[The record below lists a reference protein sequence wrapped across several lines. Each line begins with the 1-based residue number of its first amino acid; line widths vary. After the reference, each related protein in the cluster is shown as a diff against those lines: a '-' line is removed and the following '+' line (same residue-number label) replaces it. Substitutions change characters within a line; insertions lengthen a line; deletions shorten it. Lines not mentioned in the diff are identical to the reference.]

1 MSADE
6 TAPRTIAARH
16 AGFTVAMRALPLPP
30 AAIHHAKRCVI
41 DWFAATLPGGLEAP
55 ATLMTRALA
64 EDVGRGTACLLP
76 SGVSATARTA
86 ALINGTASHT
96 IEFDDIFRD
105 GLYHPGSPVIAAAL
119 AAAQQAGADGET
131 FLRGVISGYEISNR
145 IAAAVVPAHY
155 DWWHTTAT
163 VGFFGAAAASAT
175 ILGLDEDQAT
185 HALGTVGTMAAGLQQ
200 AFRADAMSKP
210 IHAGR
215 AAEGGLTAALLA
227 AEGVTG
233 ALDILEGERGF
244 GNAMSVDVD
253 WGPAVTGLGEDFT
266 ITRITQKNHAA
277 CGHLHASVDAVLA
290 LRDAHGLTPE
300 NVRRIDVGSYQ
311 KSKEI
316 CGNGDPKTPYEA
328 KFSTHYCAA
337 LALRTGRSLR
347 TRDFTTE
354 LVTDA
359 ALREVMARVSL
370 EIDEGCQAAFPKAR
384 SAKVEV
390 ETTDDRVLSHFAPTR
405 KGDPDAPL
413 SDEELADKYRDLAE
427 PVIGVDG
434 AGEFLD
440 KLWRLDGLRA
450 ISDLCLSRLS
460 APDAA
465 AAE

>member
-1 MSADE
+1 MTVA
-6 TAPRTIAARH
+6 TRH
-16 AGFTVAMRALPLPP
+16 AAFAVAMRRLSLPD
-30 AAIHHAKRCVI
+30 AAPHHAKRCVI
-41 DWFAATLPGGLEAP
+41 DWFAATLPGGLEPP

-64 EDVGRGTACLLP
+64 EDTGRGVASLLP
-76 SGVSATARTA
+76 SGVPATARTA

-96 IEFDDIFRD
+96 IEFDDIFRE

-119 AAAQQAGADGET
+119 AAAQQVGASGET
-131 FLRGVISGYEISNR
+131 LLRGVISGYEISNR
-145 IAAAVVPAHY
+145 IAAAMVPAHY

-175 ILGLDEDQAT
+175 ILALDEEQAA
-185 HALGTVGTMAAGLQQ
+185 HAQGTVGTMAAGLQQ

-215 AAEGGLTAALLA
+215 AAEGGLTAALMA

-253 WGPAVTGLGEDFT
+253 WAPALEGLGEDFT

-277 CGHLHASVDAVLA
+277 CGHLHAAIDAVLA
-290 LRDAHGLTPE
+290 LRAAHGLTADT
-300 NVRRIDVGSYQ
+300 VKRINVGSYQ

-316 CGNGDPKTPYEA
+316 CGNANPKTPYEA

-347 TRDFTTE
+347 TRDFTTD
-354 LVTDA
+354 LVSDA
-359 ALREVMARVSL
+359 ALRAMMARVSL
-370 EIDEGCQAAFPKAR
+370 EVDDGCQAAFPQAR
-384 SAKVEV
+384 SAKVEI
-390 ETTDDRVLSHFAPTR
+390 ETTDGRVLSHFAPTR

-413 SDEELADKYRDLAE
+413 SDDELADKYRDLAE
-427 PVIGVDG
+427 PVIGDGG
-434 AGEFLD
+434 AGQLLD
-440 KLWRLDGLRA
+440 KLWGLDSLRA
-450 ISDLCLSRLS
+450 ISDLGLSGLGARE
-460 APDAA
+460 AA

>member
-1 MSADE
+1 MTAAK

-16 AGFTVAMRALPLPP
+16 AAFAVAARTMPLPP

-55 ATLMTRALA
+55 ATLITRALA
-64 EDVGRGTACLLP
+64 EDIGRGAASLLP
-76 SGVSATARTA
+76 SGAAATARTA

-96 IEFDDIFRD
+96 VEFDDIFRD

-119 AAAQQAGADGET
+119 AAAQQAGADGDA

-163 VGFFGAAAASAT
+163 VGFFGAAAASST
-175 ILGLDEDQAT
+175 ILGLDEDRAA

-244 GNAMSVDVD
+244 GEAMSVDVD
-253 WGPAVTGLGEDFT
+253 WARAVEGLGEDYT

-277 CGHLHASVDAVLA
+277 CGHLHASIDAVLA
-290 LRDAHGLTPE
+290 LREAHGLSPDT
-300 NVRRIDVGSYQ
+300 VKRIDVGSYQ

-347 TRDFTTE
+347 TRDFTAD
-354 LVTDA
+354 LVADP
-359 ALREVMARVSL
+359 ALRAVMARVSL
-370 EIDEGCQAAFPKAR
+370 EIDDGCQVAFPQAR
-384 SAKVEV
+384 SARVEI
-390 ETTDDRVLSHFAPTR
+390 ETTDGRVFSHFAPTR

-413 SDEELADKYRDLAE
+413 SDAELADKYRDLAE
-427 PVIGVDG
+427 PVIGADG

-440 KLWRLDGLRA
+440 KLWRLDSLKV
-450 ISDLCLSRLS
+450 ISDLGLSRLG

>member
-1 MSADE
+1 MTVAK
-6 TAPRTIAARH
+6 TVAGRH
-16 AGFTVAMRALPLPP
+16 AEFAVAMRGQQLP
-30 AAIHHAKRCVI
+30 AEAVHHAKRCVI

-64 EDVGRGTACLLP
+64 EDIGRGAASLLP
-76 SGVSATARTA
+76 SGAPATARTA

-119 AAAQQAGADGET
+119 AAAQQSGASGEMV
-131 FLRGVISGYEISNR
+131 LRGVISGYEISNR
-145 IAAAVVPAHY
+145 IAAAMVPAHY

-175 ILGLDEDQAT
+175 ILDLDEKQAA

-227 AEGVTG
+227 AEGITG

-253 WGPAVTGLGEDFT
+253 WAPAVKGLGEDFT

-277 CGHLHASVDAVLA
+277 CGHLHASIDAVLA
-290 LRDAHGLTPE
+290 LRAAHGLTPE
-300 NVRRIDVGSYQ
+300 TVKRIDVGSYQ

-328 KFSTHYCAA
+328 KFSTQYCAA
-337 LALRTGRSLR
+337 LALRTGQSLR
-347 TRDFTTE
+347 TRDFTAE
-354 LVTDA
+354 LVADGD
-359 ALREVMARVSL
+359 LRAVMARVSV
-370 EIDEGCQAAFPKAR
+370 EVDEGCQAAFPQAR
-384 SAKVEV
+384 SAEVEI
-390 ETTDDRVLSHFAPTR
+390 ETTDGRVLSHFAPTR

-413 SDEELADKYRDLAE
+413 SDEELADKYRDLAT
-427 PVIGVDG
+427 PVIGAAG
-434 AGEFLD
+434 AGDLLGR
-440 KLWRLDGLRA
+440 LWRLDTLA
-450 ISDLCLSRLS
+450 SVTDLGLSRLGT
-460 APDAA
+460 PDAA